1 MKSIE
6 FIKERQKGIGGS
18 DVGAIMGVNKYK
30 SVFEVYMDK
39 IEIIEDAVESI
50 NHKSL
55 YENKSESA
63 YWGETLKE
71 VNAKEYTVRTG
82 KKVRKENKVLIDSE
96 YDFMR
101 ANIDR
106 KVIGENSILMCK
118 TSSTFLAKEYEGE
131 EIPASFILQCQHN
144 MRVSG
149 TSKCYIAS
157 LIGGQKFVIKEIER
171 DDELINMIIEKEKD
185 FWYNHVLKKVPPL
198 IDGSFGAKKYIES
211 KYKNSEIGLEIALP
225 EDYMNMIQEYTNIKE
240 NIHNLDQQLKQIEN
254 SIKDEMKSA
263 EIGILEKYRVNWKSI
278 YSNRIDAK
286 ALKNNY
292 PEVYKNVIKESIT
305 RRFEVKAT

>member
-6 FIKERQKGIGGS
+6 FLKERQNGIGGS

-30 SVFEVYMDK
+30 SIFEVY
-39 IEIIEDAVESI
+39 IEKTADDILKEI
-50 NHKSL
+50 SL
-55 YENKSESA
+55 KHSYKNIAESA

-82 KKVRKENKVLIDSE
+82 KKVRKENKILIDSE

-101 ANIDR
+101 ANIYR

-118 TSSTFLAKEYEGE
+118 TSSAFSAKEYEGE
-131 EIPASFILQCQHN
+131 EIPANFILQCQHN

-149 TSKCYIAS
+149 ASRFYIAS
-157 LIGGQKFVIKEIER
+157 LIGGQRFVIKEIER

-185 FWYNHVLKKVPPL
+185 FWYNHVLKKIPPC
-198 IDGSFGAKKYIES
+198 IDGSFSAAKYIDS
-211 KYKNSEIGLEIALP
+211 KYKNSERGLEITLP
-225 EDYMNMIQEYTNIKE
+225 EDYMDMLQEYTKVKDNIQ
-240 NIHNLDQQLKQIEN
+240 ILDQQLKKIEN

-278 YSNRIDAK
+278 SSNRIDAK
-286 ALKNNY
+286 TLKNNY